1 MRSDG
6 LIDLL
11 SPVAEQFGIDLEEV
25 DVTPAGKRRLVR
37 VVVDGDGPEGH
48 GLLLD
53 DIAEA
58 TKAISATLDES
69 DLMGS
74 GAYTLEVSSR
84 GVSRPLTL
92 SRHWRRNRGRLVRA
106 SLSGGETVLG
116 RVVASDDD
124 TVLLQVEGEDRRL
137 ELDNIAEALVQIEMN
152 RKTQDEEG

>member
-11 SPVAEQFGIDLEEV
+11 SPVTEQFGIDLEEV

-58 TKAISATLDES
+58 TKAISVTLDES

-84 GVSRPLTL
+84 GVSRPLIL
-92 SRHWRRNRGRLVRA
+92 PRHWRRNRGRLVRA
-106 SLSGGETVLG
+106 SIAGGETVLG
-116 RVVASDDD
+116 RVLESDEDS
-124 TVLLQVEGEDRRL
+124 VLLRVDGEDRRL
-137 ELDNIAEALVQIEMN
+137 ELDTIGVALVQIEMN
-152 RKTQDEEG
+152 RKTEGEEG